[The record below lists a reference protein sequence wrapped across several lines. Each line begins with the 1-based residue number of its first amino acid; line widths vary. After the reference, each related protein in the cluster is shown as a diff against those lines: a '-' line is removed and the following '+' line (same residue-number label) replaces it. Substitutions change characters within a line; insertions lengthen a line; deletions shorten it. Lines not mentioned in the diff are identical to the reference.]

1 MFDESASASYVP
13 KNTFAHV
20 NTSARTTAG
29 DSFSTQVESGVCD
42 IQYIFYDNIV
52 SVVVIM

>member
-1 MFDESASASYVP
+1 MSASYVP
-13 KNTFAHV
+13 KNTFAHM
-20 NTSARTTAG
+20 NTSARTTAD

-52 SVVVIM
+52 SVAVMM